1 MTLLENTAKI
11 YYNALLKKD
20 SNYEGVFFV
29 GVKTTGV
36 FCRPTCPA
44 RKPKF
49 ENCEFFENAQDALIA
64 SYRPCR
70 RCAPLSH
77 PGEASDIVKTLVNA
91 VESNPSRR
99 WTDKD
104 FKEISTNS
112 VTARRHFKQRFG
124 LTFVQY
130 ARARRLGIAFKQ
142 IRQGT
147 SVIHSQLDSGYE
159 SGSGFRGAFYK
170 IMGVAPSLGCAH
182 SGLVLKASMIDTLL
196 GPMIAISDDNSLRL
210 LEFAD
215 RRGLEKEI
223 ERLRKRQ
230 KAAIIPGSTDPIA
243 MIRQELDLY
252 FSGKLKSFKT
262 PLHLIGSDFQKKA
275 WHALQQ
281 IPYGETR
288 SYKSQAEITGNEK
301 AYRAVANA
309 NGANQ
314 LAIIIPCHRIINHNG
329 DLGGYGGGQP
339 RKEWLLK
346 HEKSHA

>member
-1 MTLLENTAKI
+1 MTLLKKTAKV

-20 SNYEGVFFV
+20 SSYEGVFFV

-36 FCRPTCPA
+36 FCRPTCSA

-49 ENCEFFENAQDALIA
+49 ENCEFFENAQNALIA
-64 SYRPCR
+64 SYRPCK
-70 RCAPLSH
+70 RCTPLSH

-91 VESNPSRR
+91 VESNPEKR

-104 FKEISTNS
+104 FKEISTDS

-124 LTFVQY
+124 MTFVQY
-130 ARARRLGIAFKQ
+130 ARARRMGIAFKQ
-142 IRQGT
+142 IRQG
-147 SVIHSQLDSGYE
+147 SSIINSQLDSGYG
-159 SGSGFRGAFYK
+159 SGSGFRDAFYK
-170 IMGVAPSLGCAH
+170 IMGVAPSKACAH
-182 SGLVLKASMIDTLL
+182 TQLVLKASWIDTLL
-196 GPMIAISDDNSLRL
+196 GPMIAISDDNSLYL

-230 KAAIIPGSTDPIA
+230 KAAIIPGKTEAIS
-243 MIRQELDLY
+243 MINKELGLY

-262 PLHLIGSDFQKKA
+262 PVHLIGSDFQKKA

-281 IPYGETR
+281 IPYGQTR

-301 AYRAVANA
+301 AYRAIANA

-314 LAIIIPCHRIINHNG
+314 LAIIIPCHRIINHSG
-329 DLGGYGGGQP
+329 ELGGYGGGKV
-339 RKEWLLK
+339 RKKWLIK